1 MPASTDV
8 SSAIVRSFIPARMDR
23 LPWTRFHTR
32 LVMSLGT
39 AWILDGL
46 EITLASSVA
55 VYPGTIPY
63 IRAVRGKGLPTTVV
77 SSTNTTVNGTDIAV
91 KDVADLLDGTGQPD
105 RNAR

>member
-1 MPASTDV
+1 MTPADPWPLAMSGTRQRGLAMTANTDV
-8 SSAIVRSFIPARMDR
+8 SSAIVRTLIPARMDR

-55 VYPGTIPY
+55 GILTGSDTL
-63 IRAVRGKGLPTTVV
+63 RL
-77 SSTNTTVNGTDIAV
+77 SSA
-91 KDVADLLDGTGQPD
+91 A
-105 RNAR
+105 AS

>member
-1 MPASTDV
+1 MTANTDV
-8 SSAIVRSFIPARMDR
+8 SSAIVRTLIPARMDR

-55 VYPGTIPY
+55 GVLTASDTL
-63 IRAVRGKGLPTTVV
+63 RL
-77 SSTNTTVNGTDIAV
+77 SSAASWNCCSASPPSAKNWN
-91 KDVADLLDGTGQPD
+91 KSP
-105 RNAR
+105 AR